1 MIIFCVVWDYS
12 NSKQKE
18 KTIQI
23 DNLTAKFKKKEIKSP
38 ANPYRGFEQLGHEAE
53 ETTTFN

>member
-1 MIIFCVVWDYS
+1 MIVFCVAWYYS
-12 NSKQKE
+12 NSKQKD

-23 DNLTAKFKKKEIKSP
+23 ENLTAKLKKTEIKSP

-53 ETTTFN
+53 ENYDF